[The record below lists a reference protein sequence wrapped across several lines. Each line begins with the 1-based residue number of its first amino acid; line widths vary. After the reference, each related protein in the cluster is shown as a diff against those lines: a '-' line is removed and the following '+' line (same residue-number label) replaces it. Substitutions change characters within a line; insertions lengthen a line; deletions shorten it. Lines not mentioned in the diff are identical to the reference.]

1 MSHEDYLATRRFP
14 GLDGLRAL
22 AASMVIF
29 FHFGG
34 SNWGWLS
41 GWVGVYIF
49 FVLSGFLITTLLLRE
64 QDRTGRI
71 SLSNFYIRR
80 VFRIL
85 PPYLVILGGIV
96 AFVLL
101 RAEFHARDFP
111 TALKFYLTFLNE
123 FLPSFTNGTDN
134 FFSGSWTLGIEEKF
148 YLVWPFLLVA
158 IGIGAAKRKF
168 LLVGFAMVVL
178 LALVPLTTG
187 GWILNDSK
195 VAVYRSTIHYFILAG
210 GCLLAILL
218 HYRRG
223 YALLR
228 PLTHPLAAIP
238 IFAAFAVLHTN
249 LDTLWNETR
258 QNLFL
263 LVGYAMLTMLLLI
276 VLVSP
281 GPLRWLL
288 GTAPMRFVGER
299 SYSLYLLQGPVH
311 FVVVQA
317 VPGLVVNRTVTALTV
332 FLVGL
337 AIADLIHRWVEKPL
351 IDVGKR
357 IITRKEARRAERDA
371 AERPPAAP
379 RVEPE
384 PAPAAPAPATTSAS

>member
-1 MSHEDYLATRRFP
+1 MSHEEFLGARRFP
-14 GLDGLRAL
+14 GLDGLRAI
-22 AASMVIF
+22 AATMVIF
-29 FHFGG
+29 YHFGG
-34 SNWGWLS
+34 PNWTFLS
-41 GWVGVYIF
+41 GWVGVYLF

-71 SLSNFYIRR
+71 SLSNFYVRR

-85 PPYLVILGGIV
+85 PPYLVILGGIIAYV
-96 AFVLL
+96 AL
-101 RAEFHARDFP
+101 RAELHERGFP
-111 TALKFYLTFLNE
+111 RALAYYLTFLNE
-123 FLPSFTNGTDN
+123 FLPGAFTAEDN

-158 IGIGAAKRKF
+158 IGIGAARRKF
-168 LLVGFAMVVL
+168 LLIIAAMVAL
-178 LALVPLTTG
+178 LALVPVTG
-187 GWILNDSK
+187 GWVLGSSASAIYTS
-195 VAVYRSTIHYFILAG
+195 SIHYFILAC

-223 YALLR
+223 FALLK

-238 IFAAFAVLHTN
+238 IVAAFAFLHTN
-249 LDTLWNETR
+249 LDGWFAASHK
-258 QNLFL
+258 NLLL
-263 LVGYAMLTMLLLI
+263 LVAYAGLTMLLLI

-281 GPLRWLL
+281 GPLRWLF

-317 VPGLVVNRTVTALTV
+317 VPGLAQNRTVAALTV
-332 FLVGL
+332 FIVGL
-337 AIADLIHRWVEKPL
+337 AIADLIHRRVEQPL

-357 IITRKEARRAERDA
+357 LIARKEARREARRAE
-371 AERPPAAP
+371 PLT
-379 RVEPE
+379 EPQAE
-384 PAPAAPAPATTSAS
+384 PATAAS